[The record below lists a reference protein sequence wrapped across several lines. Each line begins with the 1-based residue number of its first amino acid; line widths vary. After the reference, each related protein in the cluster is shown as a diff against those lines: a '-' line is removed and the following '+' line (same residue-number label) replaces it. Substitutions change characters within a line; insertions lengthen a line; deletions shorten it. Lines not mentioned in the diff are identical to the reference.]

1 MKALLVLVNSP
12 QHEVV
17 IAVIKVLA
25 KIMRSE
31 AMKQTWL
38 NFLELLLLKII
49 DCYKISKE
57 VSSCAAVSQSKMID
71 NDILCRLPE
80 KLISFCRE

>member
-1 MKALLVLVNSP
+1 MKALLILVDSP
-12 QHEVV
+12 QHEIV

-31 AMKQTWL
+31 PMKLTWL

-49 DCYKISKE
+49 DCYKMSKE
-57 VSSCAAVSQSKMID
+57 VSAVRVVSD
-71 NDILCRLPE
+71 NLQN
-80 KLISFCRE
+80 

>member
-1 MKALLVLVNSP
+1 MKALLILVDSK

-17 IAVIKVLA
+17 IAVIKVLT

-31 AMKQTWL
+31 PMKLTWL

-49 DCYKISKE
+49 DCYKMSKE
-57 VSSCAAVSQSKMID
+57 VSVAPLVLVSL
-71 NDILCRLPE
+71 N
-80 KLISFCRE
+80 ISFK

>member
-1 MKALLVLVNSP
+1 MKALLILVDSP

-31 AMKQTWL
+31 PMKTTWM

-49 DCYKISKE
+49 DCYKMGKE
-57 VSSCAAVSQSKMID
+57 VRESLEPRNRRHDIQSTFLFAD
-71 NDILCRLPE
+71 FQRN
-80 KLISFCRE
+80 

>member
-1 MKALLVLVNSP
+1 MKALLVLIERP

-17 IAVIKVLA
+17 IAVIKILA

-31 AMKQTWL
+31 PMKLTWL

-49 DCYKISKE
+49 DCYKLSKE
-57 VSSCAAVSQSKMID
+57 VSI
-71 NDILCRLPE
+71 
-80 KLISFCRE
+80 

>member
-1 MKALLVLVNSP
+1 MKALLILVDSK

-17 IAVIKVLA
+17 IAVIKVLT

-31 AMKQTWL
+31 PMKLTWL

-49 DCYKISKE
+49 DCYKMSKE
-57 VSSCAAVSQSKMID
+57 VSVAPLVSL
-71 NDILCRLPE
+71 N
-80 KLISFCRE
+80 ISFK